1 MGGTYNRRSGRSDL
15 LAPREALAQ
24 SVDIKTGL
32 WEQTIKSEEPPEAAV
47 DPSMMVEVMAGLTP
61 EQRTN
66 VEKVLKRQAAERKA
80 QGKRPVVTS
89 KTKRFC
95 VTQKMLEKDL
105 PFDMEPGRGD
115 RNAHCSQK
123 IVERSAHR
131 MHAKIQCA
139 AEPGQD
145 EKDAPAGEMHGTI
158 ETIMDIKSR
167 ESFSASV
174 TSDMTYGGRHSHS
187 QYNTEAHWL
196 GADCDK
202 VK

>member
-47 DPSMMVEVMAGLTP
+47 DPSMMAEVMAGLTP

-80 QGKRPVVTS
+80 QGERPVVTS

-139 AEPGQD
+139 PSRGRMRRTHRRARCTAPSRRLWTSNRA
-145 EKDAPAGEMHGTI
+145 KVSAPA
-158 ETIMDIKSR
+158 
-167 ESFSASV
+167 
-174 TSDMTYGGRHSHS
+174 
-187 QYNTEAHWL
+187 
-196 GADCDK
+196 
-202 VK
+202 